1 MVLGLNH
8 DAILLGHFLLRFSLW
23 LSLAGD
29 ALLILTLLLVS
40 FLVIF
45 FLLLLGLLRISLLLF
60 LFLLFLRASC
70 YGISRLLIT
79 IGCGFSG
86 GTCRFIFRRRATSC
100 RFLLVLFLL
109 LLALFLLAFFLL
121 AFFFGFFG
129 RLSLIIIDLG
139 ECLNA
144 SSVLHKL
151 LFGRCV
157 IVVAPHLTLI
167 C

>member
-8 DAILLGHFLLRFSLW
+8 DAILLGHFLLRFSFW

-29 ALLILTLLLVS
+29 ALLILTLLFVS
-40 FLVIF
+40 FLVIL
-45 FLLLLGLLRISLLLF
+45 FLLLLGFLRISLLLF

-100 RFLLVLFLL
+100 RFLLVL
-109 LLALFLLAFFLL
+109 LALFLL
-121 AFFFGFFG
+121 AFFFGFFS

-157 IVVAPHLTLI
+157 VVVAPHLTLI